1 MMREEG
7 FGDPYSGSFST
18 ITPNYKQ
25 KLLAIQMIVSMLN
38 TNMQSLKVCPFGEK
52 GTLEEAVSQT
62 LSLWHPSSTSPL
74 PVSALPNTFSH
85 LISSHTTL
93 MNSTISHDSLVLLH
107 FKMVDLKSSFQFLP

>member
-85 LISSHTTL
+85 LY
-93 MNSTISHDSLVLLH
+93 LLSYNTDE
-107 FKMVDLKSSFQFLP
+107 FYYQPRQSCPAAL

>member
-1 MMREEG
+1 MMREEEG

-25 KLLAIQMIVSMLN
+25 QLLAVQMRVSMLN
-38 TNMQSLKVCPFGEK
+38 INMQSLKMCQFGEK

-62 LSLWHPSSTSPL
+62 LFLSHPSSTLPL

-85 LISSHTTL
+85 LY
-93 MNSTISHDSLVLLH
+93 LLSYNTDE
-107 FKMVDLKSSFQFLP
+107 FYQP